1 MAFSTINKGSLY
13 QNNVLYTGDGSTQ
26 AITGVS
32 FQPDLVWLKRRDTT
46 GSNMW
51 IDAVRGVM
59 ERITSNGDDA
69 EETQATGLTTF
80 GADGFTLGGQ
90 VSYNGN
96 LGTFVSWNWKANGA
110 GSLNEVG
117 DIDSTVSANTTSGF
131 SIVTYTGNGTQPST
145 VGHGL
150 GVVPKMIITKRLG
163 GIEGW
168 YCYQA
173 SMGNNKSIRLN
184 DVAVNYTSANW
195 SSTTPTTTVFTL
207 GGGDT
212 NTSDR
217 TYVAY
222 CFAEVSG
229 FSKMGSYLGNANADG
244 TFVYTG
250 FRPSWVMIK
259 GAVSGDGDAG
269 QNWELYD
276 NKREGYNPDNDQLTP
291 STNAAEGTEERIDL
305 LSNGFKIRVNSD
317 GVNDNDSTYIY
328 MAFGQTLVGT
338 NNIPTTAR

>member
-1 MAFSTINKGSLY
+1 MAYTPINKGSLY

-32 FQPDLVWLKRRDTT
+32 FQPDLVWIKCRSAAENHRLF
-46 GSNMW
+46 
-51 IDAVRGVM
+51 DAVRGVTKY
-59 ERITSNGDDA
+59 IASNNALVEATDA
-69 EETQATGLTTF
+69 TTLTAF
-80 GADGFTLGGQ
+80 GADGFTLSTAHP
-90 VSYNGN
+90 VNKDTERYA
-96 LGTFVSWNWKANGA
+96 SWNWKANGA

-117 DIDSTVSANTTSGF
+117 DIDSTVSADTTSGF

-250 FRPSWVMIK
+250 FKPSLVIIK

-291 STNAAEGTEERIDL
+291 NSDASEGSAERIDL